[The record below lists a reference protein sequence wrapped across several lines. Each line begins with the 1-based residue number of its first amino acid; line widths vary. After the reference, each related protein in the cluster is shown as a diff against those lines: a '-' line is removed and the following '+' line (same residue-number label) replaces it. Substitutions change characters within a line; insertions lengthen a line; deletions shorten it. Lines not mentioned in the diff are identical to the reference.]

1 MGRRIR
7 SLARGEL
14 SRTLDTVLA
23 MIVQVEVV
31 LVLMRL
37 VILRTFIHSFCVS
50 RQDIRILWVSFIFV
64 SQSGLQGLAQES
76 FRMRGVGFMIL

>member
-37 VILRTFIHSFCVS
+37 VIVRTFHSFFLC
-50 RQDIRILWVSFIFV
+50 
-64 SQSGLQGLAQES
+64 
-76 FRMRGVGFMIL
+76 